1 MDALNGWNRYGG
13 VFKRDS
19 GEFILHR
26 VIKVKKDS
34 YVFCGDN
41 QWIIEK
47 GIKDHNIIVVVC
59 KLECDGKTF
68 SADDAEYMKYVKK
81 RVGTRVIRN
90 WKKILLRFAVRVY
103 RKIFKKAA

>member
-1 MDALNGWNRYGG
+1 M
-13 VFKRDS
+13 
-19 GEFILHR
+19 
-26 VIKVKKDS
+26 
-34 YVFCGDN
+34 
-41 QWIIEK
+41 
-47 GIKDHNIIVVVC
+47 VC

-68 SADDAEYMKYVKK
+68 SADDAEYMEYVKK